1 MVKPRKKNSILPYFT
16 IKCLI
21 EFWSLRFE
29 HVLQIYW
36 TKGFFFGGKL
46 FYFNKTFSDV
56 FENTPGLG
64 IYFKDL
70 MLDRFELKN
79 HVSNRCMFISDI
91 ESKYHVNIIDSLNLT
106 FSQISSVNNSVEELK
121 KFNILRLYLIKSHR
135 GKCHALGKPVR
146 GQRTWSNAWNSYKV
160 NKVLRSFINE
170 TKKKIMKNK
179 KEEKIN
185 YKLLS
190 KKYVTKS
197 KKKKTIKVKKLL
209 WF

>member
-1 MVKPRKKNSILPYFT
+1 M
-16 IKCLI
+16 
-21 EFWSLRFE
+21 RFE

-46 FYFNKTFSDV
+46 FYFNKTFDSI
-56 FENTPGLG
+56 FENTPGLNVH
-64 IYFKDL
+64 FKNL

-79 HVSNRCMFISDI
+79 HVSTKSTMVNDLELLNHIKII
-91 ESKYHVNIIDSLNLT
+91 EPLNVI
-106 FSQISSVNNSVEELK
+106 FSQVNSVNNNVDDLK
-121 KFNILRLYLIKSHR
+121 KFNILRLYLIKSHKGR
-135 GKCHALGKPVR
+135 CHALGKPVR

-160 NKVLRSFINE
+160 NKTLRSFINE
-170 TKKKIMKNK
+170 TKKKMLKNK

-185 YKLLS
+185 YKLTA

-197 KKKKTIKVKKLL
+197 KKKKTTAIKKFL

>member
-1 MVKPRKKNSILPYFT
+1 M
-16 IKCLI
+16 
-21 EFWSLRFE
+21 RFE

-46 FYFNKTFSDV
+46 FYFNKTFSEV
-56 FENTPGLG
+56 FENTPGLNLH
-64 IYFKDL
+64 FKNL
-70 MLDRFELKN
+70 ILDRFELKN
-79 HVSNRCMFISDI
+79 HVSTKSTAVLDL
-91 ESKYHVNIIDSLNLT
+91 ESKFHISLIDPLNLT
-106 FSQISSVNNSVEELK
+106 FSQVNSVNNSIEELK

-146 GQRTWSNAWNSYKV
+146 GQRTWSNSWNSYKV
-160 NKVLRSFINE
+160 NKTLRSFINE

-185 YKLLS
+185 YKMLS

-197 KKKKTIKVKKLL
+197 KKKKTLKVKKLL